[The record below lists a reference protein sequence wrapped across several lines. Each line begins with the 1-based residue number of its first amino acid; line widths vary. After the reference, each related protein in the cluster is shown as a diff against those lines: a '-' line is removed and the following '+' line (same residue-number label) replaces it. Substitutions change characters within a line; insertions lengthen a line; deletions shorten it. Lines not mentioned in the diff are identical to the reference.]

1 LFVVAET
8 ETKLIR
14 LDWTEGEGEG
24 EIEREGEK
32 KNEEE
37 DK

>member
-1 LFVVAET
+1 MFVVAET

-14 LDWTEGEGEG
+14 LDWTEGEGE
-24 EIEREGEK
+24 IEREGEK

-37 DK
+37 DQ